1 MKKNKLVL
9 LLFFLTFSSLTLLA
23 QKIEV
28 KGKVVV
34 FNTLPVVNA
43 NVKVPGSE
51 VVVKTS
57 LDGSFTCMCKE
68 KDKLVITA
76 AGFDKL
82 IIKVKK
88 KKAKKLLAKMRLLKS
103 SEASKMA
110 IEKGHILKVDQF
122 EKLVRERSGI
132 KDYSVY
138 SSVMD
143 ILRNEFSALRI
154 VNGEVII
161 RGKSS
166 LNGSSAARFEVDGV
180 MTEQSMIESLS
191 TSDVASIKVVKGSDA
206 AIYGVRGGT
215 GVIQIK
221 TKKGN
226 SE

>member
-1 MKKNKLVL
+1 M
-9 LLFFLTFSSLTLLA
+9 A

-43 NVKVPGSE
+43 NVKVPDSE

-122 EKLVRERSGI
+122 EKLVRERYGI